1 MLTVLMYHRILPEE
15 HPDAVSVPMFE
26 RQLEY
31 LERRYRMLA
40 PDEVL
45 LYCRGE
51 LREKRPCAAL
61 SFDDGWL
68 DNLLFATPVL
78 QKHGLRAMLAVS
90 AGYLHDGPVRD
101 REDDGTLRLRNR
113 DAQRRA
119 AEGDFRS
126 YLNRA
131 ELKLMHDSGVW
142 SLEAHGTRHVKGAGG
157 ASVLA
162 LPQSGESVATFQ
174 ARLRQDVLN
183 SCDAIAAL
191 SGRRPRMFFWPWGH
205 YTAPALE
212 TVRELGLVQF
222 TVAKGSVRPGDDRL
236 VLPRV
241 GVSERWNKFR
251 KNSLVFRS
259 LLLTGFHDLFHKE
272 KVCFDDLLDR
282 ETT

>member
-1 MLTVLMYHRILPEE
+1 MLTVLMYHRILPET

-31 LERRYRMLA
+31 LKRRFRVLT
-40 PDEVL
+40 PDELL
-45 LYCRGE
+45 LYLHGE
-51 LREKRPCAAL
+51 LRERRPCAAL

-78 QKHGLRAMLAVS
+78 RKHGLRATLAVS

-101 REDDGTLRLRNR
+101 REDDEILRLGNR

-119 AEGDFRS
+119 ADGDLRC
-126 YLNRA
+126 YLNSS
-131 ELKLMHDSGVW
+131 ELGSMHDSGIW
-142 SLEAHGTRHVKGAGG
+142 SLEAHGTRHVKGAGN

-162 LPQSGESVATFQ
+162 LPQSGESVAVFQ
-174 ARLRQDVLN
+174 TRLRQDVLD
-183 SCDAIAAL
+183 SCDAVAAVT
-191 SGRRPRMFFWPWGH
+191 GRRPRMFFWPWGH
-205 YTAPALE
+205 YTVPALE
-212 TVRELGLVQF
+212 TVRELGLIQF
-222 TVAKGSVRPGDDRL
+222 TVAKGSVRPGDGRL

-241 GVSERWNKFR
+241 GVSERWHKFR

-259 LLLTGFHDLFHKE
+259 PLLAGIHDLFHKE